1 MYLKNSGL
9 IEKKKDAQKRNRDG
23 RYSDISEILHGIKS
37 HISLAVLSFSVTS
50 ILHDIQYCDSRYIA
64 FCDIPGLS
72 IHPERR
78 NYDIIFIERHTIL
91 L

>member
-50 ILHDIQYCDSRYIA
+50 ILHDIHS
-64 FCDIPGLS
+64 
-72 IHPERR
+72 
-78 NYDIIFIERHTIL
+78 T
-91 L
+91 